1 MPSELIWRKSSIY
14 ETIRSGGA
22 TVNMPGGG
30 LDPSKIPTGL
40 EGKAWKGGN
49 KQDWVSDHAGTIFLV
64 VAASGFVGLI
74 ITFVAS
80 AMQD

>member
-1 MPSELIWRKSSIY
+1 MNL
-14 ETIRSGGA
+14 
-22 TVNMPGGG
+22 PGWG

-64 VAASGFVGLI
+64 VAASAFVGLT
-74 ITFVAS
+74 ITFVVS
-80 AMQD
+80 VMQD